1 MQPQKKNP
9 FDVSLCRFLY
19 VVGIQSVRIL
29 KRINRRIAR
38 FFRPAVCSAVA
49 LCRRVAGPHVAALKA
64 EGARVGESFQI
75 ARKRIHCA
83 WEKGPVPAAGEFFRS
98 AGKSMRRHGLV
109 RVFNIAASVVGVC
122 ILVSII
128 QNWTNQDFN
137 LLLQQGE
144 QTVAVLKDEQT
155 FQQVEEVG
163 NIHKLSS
170 AATRTSYTPRYTLT
184 NAAGYTS
191 PAMLCDARTANSG
204 EHIAKAVGL
213 YIDGE
218 LVGALKSQA
227 DLTFL
232 LQERLN
238 QGRGEDTSASASF
251 VQQIE
256 QVEGL
261 YPVEHIITG
270 AELREILNSS
280 SQEEIYY
287 TVQPD
292 DTLTGIAEAYEM
304 DLEVLTAL
312 NPDIIPEQMRDGDLV
327 KIQQEK
333 PFLNVQVVRREE
345 YDEPVAYSTITTQ
358 DEDEYTDYSLVT
370 QEGQDGEEHCVD
382 QVVYIDGVET
392 SRETTARTV
401 TKEPV
406 DKLVIV
412 GTKQRPL
419 EGWAT
424 GEMVWPLPYTH
435 NITSQ
440 FGGRWGTIHKGMDI
454 SSGGVYGQPI
464 VAADGG
470 TVQYVKYL
478 ENGYGYHLA
487 IDHGNGLVTLYAHAS
502 AIYVTSGQK
511 VAKGQTIAAVGNTG
525 NSTGPHLHFEVHVG
539 GTAVDPRDYIC
550 SFIDL

>member
-1 MQPQKKNP
+1 MQLQEKSR
-9 FDVSLCRFLY
+9 FGILFCRFLY

-29 KRINRRIAR
+29 KRVNRKIAK
-38 FFRPAVCSAVA
+38 FFRSAFCSAVA
-49 LCRRVAGPHVAALKA
+49 FCRRYITAAKA
-64 EGARVGESFQI
+64 EGARVREGFQI
-75 ARKRIHCA
+75 AGERIGNA
-83 WEKGPVPAAGEFFRS
+83 WKKGPLPAAGEFFRS
-98 AGKSMRRHGLV
+98 AGKSVRRHRHGLI
-109 RVFNIAASVVGVC
+109 RVFNIAAPVVGVC
-122 ILVSII
+122 VLVSTV
-128 QNWTNQDFN
+128 QNWTNRDYG
-137 LLLQQGE
+137 LLLQHGE
-144 QTVAVLKDEQT
+144 QTIAVLKDEKT
-155 FQQVEEVG
+155 FQQAEEMV
-163 NIHKLSS
+163 NMRRMSS
-170 AATRTSYTPRYTLT
+170 TFTGGAHTPRYTMAMT
-184 NAAGYTS
+184 NAANYTS
-191 PAMLCDARTANSG
+191 PAMLCDALIANSG
-204 EHIAKAVGL
+204 EHIVEAVGL

-218 LVGALKSQA
+218 LIGALKSQA

-238 QGRGEDTSASASF
+238 QGRGEDRDASVSF

-261 YPVEHIITG
+261 YPVENIITG
-270 AELREILNSS
+270 AELREILNRS
-280 SQEEIYY
+280 SQEEVYY
-287 TVQPD
+287 TVQPN
-292 DTLTGIAEAYEM
+292 DTLTAIAAAYNM
-304 DLEVLTAL
+304 DLEDLTAL

-345 YDEPVAYSTITTQ
+345 YDAPVAYATVATQ
-358 DEDEYTDYSLVT
+358 DENEYTDYSLVT
-370 QEGQDGEEHCVD
+370 QEGQEGEQHCVD
-382 QVVYIDGVET
+382 RVVYIDGVET
-392 SRETTARTV
+392 SRETIERTV

-412 GTKQRPL
+412 GTKKRPL

-435 NITSQ
+435 NVTSD
-440 FGGRWGTIHKGMDI
+440 FGSRWGTVHKGMDI

-470 TVQYVKYL
+470 TVQYVKFL
-478 ENGYGYHLA
+478 GNGYGYHLA

-502 AIYVTSGQK
+502 AIYVTPGQK

-539 GTAVDPRDYIC
+539 GTAVDPSNYIG
-550 SFIDL
+550 